1 VQQTFNAVPS
11 PPETGGAAMARS
23 DGPVAPAERI
33 AALDVLRGF
42 ALLGILVL
50 NIESFSGPSSLHDVP
65 IGVAKPAFVGW
76 HATLDLVIFATK
88 WLFFEGKM
96 RTLFAIL
103 YGAGIVLITSRI
115 EARGPSGKAADIFCR
130 RNQWLLLFGV
140 IHGTLIWQGDILS
153 QYALIALLVVFPF
166 RNVSAPRLIVAGLVI
181 GVLGGTVGVARV
193 VDIPQVLRAERL
205 RDKGAAALTD
215 GRAPSLEQRAAIEAE
230 AKAKAAAPANLQRS
244 IAQGRRPYLQSVS
257 SQASGYLG
265 FVTMLFRSGWILE
278 VTGSMLLGMGLF
290 KSGFLTGA
298 RSRAAY
304 LKMALIG
311 YGLAAPIVLTGV
323 AMVAAKGFTVASV
336 MRWIYQPYALQIFA
350 GAIANASV
358 VLLAVKSGWLR
369 GMTAALAN
377 VGRTAFSNYILTS
390 LLCQFLFAWGPWK
403 LYGAIEYYQQI
414 YVILGVW
421 TVNLVVSALW
431 LRAFTQGPLEWIW
444 RSLVYWRRQP
454 MRRLA

>member
-1 VQQTFNAVPS
+1 VQQISNAIPS
-11 PPETGGAAMARS
+11 TPEASGAARATS
-23 DGPVAPAERI
+23 GGPVAPAERI

-96 RTLFAIL
+96 RTLFSIL
-103 YGAGIVLITSRI
+103 YGAGIVLITSRL
-115 EARGPSGKAADIFCR
+115 ESRGLSGKAADIFCR

-153 QYALIALLVVFPF
+153 QYALIALLVAFPF
-166 RNVSAPRLIVAGLVI
+166 RNLSAPRLIVIGLLVGVI
-181 GVLGGTVGVARV
+181 GGTVGVVRV
-193 VDIPQVLRAERL
+193 VDIPQVLKAERL
-205 RDKGAAALTD
+205 RDEGAAALAV
-215 GRAPSLEQRAAIEAE
+215 GRAPSPEQRAAIEAE
-230 AKAKAAAPANLQRS
+230 TKANAAAPANLQRS
-244 IAQGRRPYLQSVS
+244 IAQGRRPYLQSLS
-257 SQASGYLG
+257 SQASAYLG

-298 RSRAAY
+298 KPRATY
-304 LKMALIG
+304 LKTALIC
-311 YGLAAPIVLTGV
+311 YGVAAPIILTGV
-323 AMVAAKGFTVASV
+323 AMVAAKGFTVPSV
-336 MRWIYQPYALQIFA
+336 ARWIYQPYALQIFA
-350 GAIANASV
+350 GAIANASMI
-358 VLLAVKSGWLR
+358 LLAVKSGWFR
-369 GMTAALAN
+369 GATAALAN

-403 LYGAIEYYQQI
+403 LYGALEYYQQI

-421 TVNLVVSALW
+421 AVNLVVSALW
-431 LRAFTQGPLEWIW
+431 LRAFTYGPLEWIW

-454 MRRLA
+454 IRRLA